1 MTDKIR
7 IYNTKTRQLED
18 FEAEQAG
25 IARVYSCGPTVYHYQ
40 HIGNMRAAV
49 FADTLHRTLITAGYE
64 VKHVINITDVGH
76 LTSDGDTGEDK
87 LEKGA
92 RREGKSAWEVAKM
105 YTDAY
110 FKDIASFGIEMSQYL
125 FPRATD
131 HIEEQ
136 IDLIRT
142 LEEKGYTYRISDGIY
157 FDTSKFE
164 SYRDFARLD
173 VEGLKSGARVEE
185 NIEKKNVTDFA
196 LWKFS
201 YPNGRSFDSSQD
213 DAASRRQMEWDSP
226 WGKGFPGWHIECS
239 AMAMKYLGRTFDI
252 HTGGIEHIPVHHTN
266 EIAQS
271 ECATGVPFAHY
282 WMHNNHL
289 LDSTGKMSKS
299 NDEFLTLASLKE
311 KGYDPFAYRYFLM
324 SANYRKE
331 LLFSFE
337 ALDGAVSAYEK
348 LADFCKKNASKH
360 GIADVEYVKEFKE
373 AMYEDLNTAKA
384 LSVVWTMLKDESLA
398 AKDAYATLIQFN
410 SVLGLGLD
418 RIQKEEIVITERM
431 QALLDAREEARRQ
444 RDFAESDRLRDE
456 ISREGY
462 TVKDTKDGQILSK

>member
-7 IYNTKTRQLED
+7 IYNTKSRTLEEFRPVHAD
-18 FEAEQAG
+18 EAR
-25 IARVYSCGPTVYHYQ
+25 IYSCGPTVYHYQ

-49 FADTLHRTLITAGYE
+49 FADTLHRTLQLAGYD

-76 LTSDGDTGEDK
+76 LVSDGDVGEDK

-92 RREGKSAWEVAKM
+92 KREGKSVWEVAKKF
-105 YTDAY
+105 TDAY
-110 FKDIASFGIEMSQYL
+110 FRDIDALGLRMNEYL

-131 HIEEQ
+131 HIDEQ
-136 IDLIRT
+136 INLVKE
-142 LEEKGYTYRISDGIY
+142 LEEKGYTYKISDGIY

-164 SYRDFARLD
+164 KYGEFARLD
-173 VEGLKSGARVEE
+173 IKGLQSGARVEE
-185 NIEKKNVTDFA
+185 NAEKRNITDFA

-201 YPNGRSFDSSQD
+201 PTDGQ
-213 DAASRRQMEWDSP
+213 RQMEWDSP

-239 AMAMKYLGRTFDI
+239 AMAMKYLGTTFDI

-271 ECATGVPFAHY
+271 ECATGAPFANY

-299 NDEFLTLASLKE
+299 NDEFLTLSVLVE
-311 KGYDPFAYRYFLM
+311 KGYNPLAYRYFLM

-337 ALDGAVSAYEK
+337 ALDAAVSAYNK
-348 LADFCKKNASKH
+348 LVDFCKNNAVKGGH
-360 GIADVEYVKEFKE
+360 ADSDYMNEFKE
-373 AMYEDLNTAKA
+373 AMYDDLNTSKA
-384 LSVVWTMLKDESLA
+384 LSVVWTMLKDETVPTASQ
-398 AKDAYATLIQFN
+398 YATLMEMN
-410 SVLGLGLD
+410 GVLGLGLEK
-418 RIQKEEIVITERM
+418 IKKEEVVITDEM
-431 QALLDAREEARRQ
+431 KKLLAAREQARKEKN
-444 RDFAESDRLRDE
+444 FAESDRLRGE
-456 ISREGY
+456 IEKQGY
-462 TVKDTKDGQILSK
+462 IVKDTKDGQQISK

>member
-7 IYNTKTRQLED
+7 IYNTKTKDVEEFAPVQKE
-18 FEAEQAG
+18 EAR
-25 IARVYSCGPTVYHYQ
+25 IYSCGPTVYHYQ

-49 FADTLHRTLITAGYE
+49 FADTLHRTLQYAGYH

-92 RREGKSAWEVAKM
+92 RREGKSVWEVAKF
-105 YTDAY
+105 YTYAY
-110 FKDIASFGIEMSQYL
+110 FKDITSLNVHMDEYL

-131 HIEEQ
+131 HIQEQ
-136 IDLIRT
+136 IDLVKK
-142 LEEKGYTYRISDGIY
+142 LEEKGYAYRISDGIY
-157 FDTSKFE
+157 FDTSKFDRYGE
-164 SYRDFARLD
+164 FAHLD
-173 VEGLKSGARVEE
+173 IEGLKSGARVEE
-185 NIEKKNVTDFA
+185 NVEKRNITDFA

-201 YPNGRSFDSSQD
+201 PKDEQ
-213 DAASRRQMEWDSP
+213 RQMEWDSP

-239 AMAMKYLGRTFDI
+239 AMSMKYLGETFDI

-299 NDEFLTLASLKE
+299 SGEFLTLSSLVE
-311 KGYDPFAYRYFLM
+311 KGYDPLTFRYFLM

-331 LLFSFE
+331 LLFSYD
-337 ALDGAVSAYEK
+337 ALDAAAVAYGK
-348 LADFCKKNASKH
+348 LAQFCKDNATKGGTVH
-360 GIADVEYVKEFKE
+360 ETYKEEFT
-373 AMYEDLNTAKA
+373 AAIYDDLNTSKA
-384 LSVVWTMLKDESLA
+384 LAVIWTMLRDDLVTA
-398 AKDAYATLIQFN
+398 ADLYATLVDFDR
-410 SVLGLGLD
+410 VLGLGLGKI
-418 RIQKEEIVITERM
+418 RKEEVILSDEMR
-431 QALLDAREEARRQ
+431 ALLDARERARKEKN
-444 RDFAESDRLRDE
+444 FVESDRLREE
-456 ISREGY
+456 IEKHGY
-462 TVKDTKDGQILSK
+462 VVKDTKDGQTLSK

>member
-49 FADTLHRTLITAGYE
+49 FADTLHRTLVAAGYE

-110 FKDIASFGIEMSQYL
+110 FKDIASLGIEMSQYL

-136 IDLIRT
+136 IDLIRK
-142 LEEKGYTYRISDGIY
+142 LEDKGYTYRISDGIY

-164 SYRDFARLD
+164 NYRDFARLD

-185 NIEKKNVTDFA
+185 NQEKKNVTDFA

-201 YPNGRSFDSSQD
+201 PSNEK
-213 DAASRRQMEWDSP
+213 RQMEWGSP

-239 AMAMKYLGRTFDI
+239 AMAMKYLGTTFDI

-271 ECATGVPFAHY
+271 ECATGVPFARY

-299 NDEFLTLASLKE
+299 NDEFLTLTSLVE
-311 KGYDPFAYRYFLM
+311 KGYDPLAYRYFLM

-348 LADFCKKNASKH
+348 LVDFCKKNAGKN
-360 GIADVEYVKEFKE
+360 GTVDLEYMKEFKE
-373 AMYEDLNTAKA
+373 AMYEDLNTSKA

-398 AKDAYATLIQFN
+398 VEDAYRTLIQFN

-418 RIQKEEIVITERM
+418 TVRKEEIVVTERM

-444 RDFAESDRLRDE
+444 RNFAESDRLRDE

-462 TVKDTKDGQILSK
+462 TIKDTKDGQILSK